1 MAAPTKLPG
10 VDAAQDLL
18 GFSLDEVARSM
29 QVEYS
34 TLYRWRNGRTPGAV
48 YKDRLEHLE
57 ELANY
62 LVHALGAAEARSWLD
77 LPSYVFSGRTPR
89 EMLLEGRTEM
99 VLGSVVTAER
109 ILRSLANND
118 AATEDQSLAATAA
131 MSLVESDLKAL
142 VARMQ
147 TAESEEAVDRM
158 FEARPRVRIP

>member
-118 AATEDQSLAATAA
+118 APTEPGR
-131 MSLVESDLKAL
+131 
-142 VARMQ
+142 AR
-147 TAESEEAVDRM
+147 
-158 FEARPRVRIP
+158 